1 MEVFDAVRTVLAVR
15 RYAERSVPSDVVR
28 RIVEA
33 GRLSASAQNLQPW
46 HFVVVEDRTTLRD
59 IGDILVTG
67 RYAAGAALAIAVTI
81 VKDKRIAVSDGSRA
95 VQNMILTA
103 WSEGVGSNW
112 MGFGRMPE
120 IEALLG
126 VPDTYQ
132 TLAVVAFGYPAEKI
146 GRGRKQRKPMAE
158 IASREKFGTP
168 FA

>member
-1 MEVFDAVRTVLAVR
+1 MDVFEAVRTVLAVR
-15 RYAERSVPSDVVR
+15 RYAERSVPADVVR

-46 HFVVVEDRTTLRD
+46 HFVVVEERTTIRR
-59 IGDILVTG
+59 IGEIIVTG
-67 RYAAGAALAIAVTI
+67 HYATGAALAIAVTI

-95 VQNMILTA
+95 IQNMILVA

-126 VPDTYQ
+126 VPETHQ
-132 TLAVVAFGYPAEKI
+132 TLAVVAFGYPAEEL
-146 GRGRKQRKPMAE
+146 GRGKKQRKPVNE
-158 IASREKFGTP
+158 IASRERFGTP

>member
-1 MEVFDAVRTVLAVR
+1 MDVFEAVRTVLAVR
-15 RYAERSVPSDVVR
+15 QYEERAIPADVVR

-46 HFVVVEDRTTLRD
+46 QFVVVEDRATIRRVGEIITT
-59 IGDILVTG
+59 GH
-67 RYAAGAALAIAVTI
+67 YAAGAALVIAVFI

-95 VQNMILTA
+95 IQNMILAA
-103 WSEGVGSNW
+103 WSDGVGSNW

-126 VPDTYQ
+126 VPDTHQ
-132 TLAVVAFGYPAEKI
+132 ALGVLAFGYPAQQI
-146 GRGRKQRKPMAE
+146 GRGLKKRKPVGE
-158 IASREKFGTP
+158 IASRERFGTP